1 MSRYIDADAL
11 TSHIRHFFFEL
22 INKAEPIMT
31 DDGEA
36 FDLKI
41 VNPLLEA
48 NKAIASI
55 IREQPT
61 ADVVEVVR
69 CEDCK
74 HSSYF
79 VDAHT
84 DNYGT
89 SVKAKVYCRIWQDW
103 VSANGYCFLADKR
116 ERREDD
122 KGTSERNS

>member
-11 TSHIRHFFFEL
+11 TSKVRHFFFEL
-22 INKAEPIMT
+22 IDKVEPIMSE
-31 DDGEA
+31 DGGA

-69 CEDCK
+69 CKDCK
-74 HSSYF
+74 WYAG
-79 VDAHT
+79 D
-84 DNYGT
+84 GM
-89 SVKAKVYCRIWQDW
+89 YC
-103 VSANGYCFLADKR
+103 ANNIIVQFDHFYCYNG
-116 ERREDD
+116 ERREQ
-122 KGTSERNS
+122 